1 MTKPGTK
8 AKKAKSENEVPLPK
22 GSLSPKP
29 NIMYIEV
36 NSYTENTTLPHSNLH
51 TMNVFSSS
59 LPLTRNA
66 LKPPHNWI
74 VSIDGQHSK
83 VLPKPKAMR
92 YAFLP
97 KRTGRP
103 RTSRQCLTSRD
114 CRAEAAATAPQRVH
128 GSQCGLTQTA
138 IPKAAPKYT
147 KSRLTHGKESQCARR
162 LNDWT
167 ARKGGLGRMG
177 YCSDFPEAGLRSE
190 AL

>member
-83 VLPKPKAMR
+83 VRQKSKAMR

-97 KRTGRP
+97 KRTGWQ
-103 RTSRQCLTSRD
+103 RTSRQSPYPRHEMPIQD
-114 CRAEAAATAPQRVH
+114 CRNRSITCPLK
-128 GSQCGLTQTA
+128 SMWTPQTA
-138 IPKAAPKYT
+138 ACCTQEHKKPPHARQRKPMRKAAKCLDCPK
-147 KSRLTHGKESQCARR
+147 
-162 LNDWT
+162 
-167 ARKGGLGRMG
+167 GR
-177 YCSDFPEAGLRSE
+177 AWKT
-190 AL
+190 